1 MIRKSKLF
9 LLSTAL
15 LTGVMMAGVL
25 TWAVQARAATADDNM
40 KIWDGVYTAPQAARG
55 KAVYNA
61 YCEKCHGIELAGG
74 RKDTGMGGGPP
85 LKGSGFF
92 QDWERQNVSSL
103 MSKISGTMPL
113 DSPASLRSNDYVD
126 LIAYILSGNEYPTGN
141 AELTGDAKALAELQI
156 VRKAGT
162 VVEAPSFAL
171 VQVVG
176 CLTRGPD
183 QTWILTQSTDPI
195 LTRSDALSASDL
207 SEASPKPL
215 GSQTFRLLGA
225 PHFKPDQQTGR
236 KVEAKGLLN
245 RVPDNHIDLVALEPV
260 GPDCN

>member
-1 MIRKSKLF
+1 MIRKSRLF

-15 LTGVMMAGVL
+15 LTGVLMAGVL
-25 TWAVQARAATADDNM
+25 TWAVQARAATGDDNT

-141 AELTGDAKALAELQI
+141 AELTGDSKVLAELQI
-156 VRKAGT
+156 VRKPGT
-162 VVEAPSFAL
+162 VAEIPSFAL

-176 CLTRGPD
+176 CLTYGPD
-183 QTWILTQSTDPI
+183 QSWTLTQTADPV
-195 LTRSDALSASDL
+195 LTRTDTLSPGDL

-215 GSQTFRLLGA
+215 GSQTFRLFGA
-225 PHFKPDQQTGR
+225 AHFKPEQQAGR
-236 KVEAKGLLN
+236 KVAAKGLLN
-245 RVPDNHIDLVALEPV
+245 RVPDNRIDLVALESV
-260 GPDCN
+260 GPACN

>member
-1 MIRKSKLF
+1 MREEHMEMIRKSRLF

-15 LTGVMMAGVL
+15 LTG
-25 TWAVQARAATADDNM
+25 DDNM

-55 KAVYNA
+55 KAVYYA

-74 RKDTGMGGGPP
+74 RKETGGGGPP
-85 LKGSGFF
+85 LKGPAFL
-92 QDWERQNVSSL
+92 QNWERQNLTSL
-103 MSKISGTMPL
+103 LSKISGTMPL

-141 AELTGDAKALAELQI
+141 AEITGDTKALAELQI
-156 VRKAGT
+156 MRKAGAA
-162 VVEAPSFAL
+162 VEAPSFAL

-176 CLTRGPD
+176 CLTHGPD
-183 QTWILTQSTDPI
+183 QNWILTQSTDPV
-195 LTRSDALSASDL
+195 LTRTDALSASEL

-215 GSQTFRLLGA
+215 GSQTFRLLGTA
-225 PHFKPDQQTGR
+225 HFKPEQQTGR

-245 RVPDNHIDLVALEPV
+245 RVPDSRIDLVALESV
-260 GPDCN
+260 GPACN